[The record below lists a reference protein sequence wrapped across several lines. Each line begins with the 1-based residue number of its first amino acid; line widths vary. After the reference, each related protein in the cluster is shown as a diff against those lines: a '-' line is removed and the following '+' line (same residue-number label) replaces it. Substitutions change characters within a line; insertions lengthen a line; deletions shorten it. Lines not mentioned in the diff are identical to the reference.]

1 MNYTLF
7 FVLFLIVIIYI
18 FYQIKYV
25 DKPQI
30 IYIQKKHPIKKQK
43 IIKVKP
49 IIPLVRPHIH
59 K

>member
-1 MNYTLF
+1 M
-7 FVLFLIVIIYI
+7 IYI

-30 IYIQKKHPIKKQK
+30 IYIKKKHPIKKQK

-49 IIPLVRPHIH
+49 IMPLVRPHIH